1 MNWHSLDWMVGVSNV
16 SAAPQAIG
24 RFAWS
29 RQGRNAGEQT
39 ISNFLTH
46 VFYFSL
52 PLSVNNAGQGLISV
66 FECIPIETAQNL
78 FDTNFF
84 GVMRLLKAVLPGMKA
99 RQKGRIINVSSII
112 GVNGHPFSEI
122 YSASK
127 FALEGLTESLAPTLR
142 KFNIRWD
149 KWSKKQ
155 ILDSE
160 QGLLNEDT
168 HKTVSRSF
176 HARFYARRKQPR
188 REGGGI
194 GHNTHPRWV
203 DVKALQ
209 FAIRAFIYSMMT
221 SLGVN
226 NFW

>member
-1 MNWHSLDWMVGVSNV
+1 MGVSNV
-16 SAAPQAIG
+16 SAAPQAISRC
-24 RFAWS
+24 RFARS
-29 RQGRNAGEQT
+29 RQGKNTGEQT
-39 ISNFLTH
+39 ISKFLTY

-84 GVMRLLKAVLPGMKA
+84 GVMRVLKAVLPGMKE

-142 KFNIRWD
+142 KFNIR
-149 KWSKKQ
+149 
-155 ILDSE
+155 
-160 QGLLNEDT
+160 
-168 HKTVSRSF
+168 
-176 HARFYARRKQPR
+176 
-188 REGGGI
+188 
-194 GHNTHPRWV
+194 
-203 DVKALQ
+203 
-209 FAIRAFIYSMMT
+209 
-221 SLGVN
+221 
-226 NFW
+226 

>member
-1 MNWHSLDWMVGVSNV
+1 MAFTGLDGGGVKCFRRST
-16 SAAPQAIG
+16 G
-24 RFAWS
+24 DLS
-29 RQGRNAGEQT
+29 RSVRSIETGKNAGEQT
-39 ISNFLTH
+39 ISKFLTH

-84 GVMRLLKAVLPGMKA
+84 GVMRVLKAVLPGMKA

-142 KFNIRWD
+142 KFNIR
-149 KWSKKQ
+149 
-155 ILDSE
+155 
-160 QGLLNEDT
+160 
-168 HKTVSRSF
+168 
-176 HARFYARRKQPR
+176 
-188 REGGGI
+188 
-194 GHNTHPRWV
+194 
-203 DVKALQ
+203 
-209 FAIRAFIYSMMT
+209 
-221 SLGVN
+221 
-226 NFW
+226 

>member
-84 GVMRLLKAVLPGMKA
+84 GVMRVLKAVLPGMKA

-176 HARFYARRKQPR
+176 HARFLYQTIAAQT
-188 REGGGI
+188 GGGDWSCSY
-194 GHNTHPRWV
+194 NTHPRWV
-203 DVKALQ
+203 GVKALQ
-209 FAIRAFIYSMMT
+209 FSIRAFIYSMVT
-221 SLGVN
+221 SLD
-226 NFW
+226 FW